1 MRLILGSF
9 LAFGL
14 HAATD
19 DFFEVRRTTGTRIAT
34 SKGMAKNVDLPA
46 AGLLKDLKSRGMLK
60 DTVDVWTT
68 EFGRSPWVDSPDGR
82 SHHNSVF
89 SAWMAGGGIKGGISY
104 GQSDDFGA
112 KVAKNE
118 VHVHDF
124 HATILHALGFD
135 HTKLTFR
142 YSGRH
147 FRLTDVAGH
156 VVKDLLA

>member
-1 MRLILGSF
+1 
-9 LAFGL
+9 
-14 HAATD
+14 
-19 DFFEVRRTTGTRIAT
+19 
-34 SKGMAKNVDLPA
+34 
-46 AGLLKDLKSRGMLK
+46 
-60 DTVDVWTT
+60 
-68 EFGRSPWVDSPDGR
+68 
-82 SHHNSVF
+82 
-89 SAWMAGGGIKGGISY
+89 MAGGGIKGGIAY

-112 KVAKNE
+112 KIAENE

-142 YSGRH
+142 YSGRD